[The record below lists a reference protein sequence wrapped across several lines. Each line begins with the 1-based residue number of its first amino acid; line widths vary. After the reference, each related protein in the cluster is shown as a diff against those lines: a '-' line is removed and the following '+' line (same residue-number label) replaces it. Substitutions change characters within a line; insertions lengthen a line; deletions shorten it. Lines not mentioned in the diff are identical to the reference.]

1 MARSRA
7 CPTARRAGG
16 KRATNT
22 RGGKI
27 PKWRRRYAYVEH
39 VTQQAPPRRVRR
51 VTLHE
56 TTAPNGPEK
65 KKWRQRG
72 ESSIALGKRKKGG
85 VYADGVDDDGSHQ
98 GRRGGLE
105 HPLKQIEVLLE
116 VIPNHLGAC
125 GGMRQHAIG
134 EVK

>member
-1 MARSRA
+1 MASEIRIRRACHTASPAPARPEGDTSRNHGTKRSR
-7 CPTARRAGG
+7 
-16 KRATNT
+16 K
-22 RGGKI
+22 
-27 PKWRRRYAYVEH
+27 
-39 VTQQAPPRRVRR
+39 
-51 VTLHE
+51 
-56 TTAPNGPEK
+56 K